1 MKQRKLLIAVAIVL
15 LLAAAG
21 WWRFGRGPEVAAA
34 AAARGT
40 AVEIV
45 YATGG
50 VEPVRWAK
58 VASLIRDRIVDL
70 CDCEGKAVKKGDVLA
85 RLDDREVKAQLE
97 DLKARED
104 FLKREM
110 SRVSE
115 LITRGAATTQ
125 AYERASMDL
134 PQVQAQIAVQ
144 TEKINDYTIV
154 APMDGVVLRRDGEI
168 GEIAEVG
175 QILYRVG
182 VPKPLQVV
190 AEVNEED
197 IPRVKI
203 GQTVLFRTD
212 AFPDRRL
219 EGKVSEITPMGDV
232 AAKTFRVKM
241 ALPDD
246 TPLKPGMSV
255 EANIVTREKPN
266 ALLIPAD
273 AVQGNAVFVLDGATC
288 ASARSRSAFA
298 APARSKCSPALPT
311 ANGSPRRRRPI
322 SRTAPA
328 SASSPRS
335 REPHLRHRLD
345 PCARPRAAD
354 RLCRRRRRHRGRLL
368 DHDGLADAGLA
379 GRLHPAADQHAAA
392 HHRHRRAAHA
402 AAAAGGSDCSPPPKS
417 TA

>member
-1 MKQRKLLIAVAIVL
+1 MKKRNWLIAIAIL
-15 LLAAAG
+15 LVLAAAA
-21 WWRFGRGPEVAAA
+21 WWTFGRGHQVTAAA
-34 AAARGT
+34 ATRGT

-58 VASLIRDRIVDL
+58 VASLIRDRIVEL

-85 RLDDREVKAQLE
+85 RLDDREVSAQLQ
-97 DLKARED
+97 DLKAREE

-110 SRVSE
+110 SRVSD

-134 PQVQAQIAVQ
+134 AQVQAQISVQ
-144 TEKINDYTIV
+144 MQKIDDYAIV

-197 IPRVKI
+197 IPRVTV
-203 GQTVLFRTD
+203 GQTALFRTD

-219 EGKVSEITPMGDV
+219 EGKVAEITPMGDV

-255 EANIVTREKPN
+255 EANIITREKPN

-273 AVQGNAVFVLDGATC
+273 AVQGNAVFVLDGAKVRRRDVKIGIRGTRQIEVL
-288 ASARSRSAFA
+288 SGLVEGERVA
-298 APARSKCSPALPT
+298 APAAT
-311 ANGSPRRRRPI
+311 
-322 SRTAPA
+322 
-328 SASSPRS
+328 
-335 REPHLRHRLD
+335 D
-345 PCARPRAAD
+345 
-354 RLCRRRRRHRGRLL
+354 
-368 DHDGLADAGLA
+368 LADGA
-379 GRLHPAADQHAAA
+379 RVRVTEP
-392 HHRHRRAAHA
+392 R
-402 AAAAGGSDCSPPPKS
+402 P
-417 TA
+417 

>member
-1 MKQRKLLIAVAIVL
+1 MKRKILPIAAAIVL
-15 LLAAAG
+15 LASVA
-21 WWRFGRGPEVAAA
+21 WWLFGRGPEVLAA

-58 VASLIRDRIVDL
+58 VASFIRDRIVEL
-70 CDCEGKAVKKGDVLA
+70 CDCEGQTVAKGDVLA
-85 RLDDREVKAQLE
+85 RLDDRQVRAGLKE
-97 DLKARED
+97 LKAREE
-104 FLKREM
+104 FLQREM

-125 AYERASMDL
+125 AHERAAMDL
-134 PQVQAQIAVQ
+134 RTVQGLISVQ
-144 TEKINDYTIV
+144 TEKIADYIIV

-175 QILYRVG
+175 QILFRVG

-197 IPRVKI
+197 IPRVAL

-212 AFPDRRL
+212 AFPDRQL
-219 EGKVSEITPMGDV
+219 EGKVREITPMGDV
-232 AAKTFRVKM
+232 NAKTYRIKI

-255 EANIVTREKPN
+255 EANIVTREKAG

-273 AVQGNAVFVLDGATC
+273 ALQGNAVFVLDGAQVRKREVKVGIRGT
-288 ASARSRSAFA
+288 RSVEVLSGLTDGERVA
-298 APARSKCSPALPT
+298 SPAATDLKDG
-311 ANGSPRRRRPI
+311 ARVRVV
-322 SRTAPA
+322 
-328 SASSPRS
+328 
-335 REPHLRHRLD
+335 EPW
-345 PCARPRAAD
+345 P
-354 RLCRRRRRHRGRLL
+354 
-368 DHDGLADAGLA
+368 
-379 GRLHPAADQHAAA
+379 
-392 HHRHRRAAHA
+392 
-402 AAAAGGSDCSPPPKS
+402 
-417 TA
+417 